1 MEILRGRC
9 RVGRGL
15 SLRIADL
22 SEDGRYVQFCNN
34 LVGHIL
40 KEDPELQME
49 KNQLLRV
56 RLDKML
62 ENDKDWGLI
71 S

>member
-9 RVGRGL
+9 RVRGFL
-15 SLRIADL
+15 LRIADL
-22 SEDGRYVQFCNN
+22 LSDGRHACSFVITWWGISLRRIQNCRWR
-34 LVGHIL
+34 
-40 KEDPELQME
+40 

-62 ENDKDWGLI
+62 VNDMIGD
-71 S
+71 